1 MLKVWYI
8 LKRFILFSVF
18 ILPCINSYCQD
29 NETEELRIEKLL
41 ARLEQEDR
49 TTEELITADLTNL
62 PVGIKRTVGNTTII
76 IAIDSAL
83 ITPQGMFINA
93 YTQIVLPGTIEKIS
107 LAAKNIL
114 ITPSGIDQSAP
125 GHLVTISECHI
136 KLNDQVT
143 LSLPANG
150 QNYIEWDC
158 YGFKSVN
165 LNGVFEFSDQF
176 FTPDPEMAGNQDKV
190 TAPFEV
196 NISDL
201 NSLLV
206 TISITPFRLKSAGEM
221 TFVVSNASADMSD
234 YSNCEGFAWPVGYQ
248 NILPEAPQLWR
259 GFFMKDMI
267 VYLPGELGS
276 STERSSVSA
285 HNLLIDENG
294 ITGIFSASNVLP
306 LNRGSASGWSFS
318 INRISISLT
327 ENRLSGGDLEG
338 LLGVPFLNGDTLG
351 YKAQIESTQYGLQY
365 LFTVAF
371 NDTRQFSMPFGGTLK
386 LDRGSEFMM
395 EIRDRKFIPSA
406 ILNGSINIDTGKI
419 NAEELRF
426 ERLHLTSENPYILGG
441 TFASSG
447 DIGYKIAG
455 FGFNIDDIVLN
466 VQQGRALLEFNV
478 GVALMNNNDMGVGA
492 DTKFILTASVVDN
505 RGAQNEFYSEQRWQ
519 YAGIQIEDV
528 KVFGEISIF
537 KFEGS
542 VAVFTNHPVYGDG
555 FHGNIGL
562 KIKKILDEPA
572 EVEIYF
578 GTKDNFRYWFT
589 KIDIPLNIPIGS
601 SPIILKKLGGGAY
614 NKMIR
619 RIINNGDPIYTP
631 DAGAGLGFIAQTGLC
646 VKDEGIFY
654 ADATFEIAFR
664 SNGGVRYIRFS
675 GEGEFFSDSEP
686 NGPAPLRAGI
696 IMVFDN
702 QNDVF
707 HANLQ
712 VKMNLVNAIKGT
724 GPDGLLG
731 EAVIHCDP
739 NDWYI
744 YIGRPSSPLGVSVL
758 GLSTV
763 QTYFMAGTIIE
774 DMPLPPSE
782 VASIIGS
789 IDMNFMRNENL
800 LSNGNGVAFGM
811 QFKTNFGFGQTSG
824 FVYAYLNAGAGADI
838 MLRNYGSIQ
847 CEGRSGPIGI
857 NGWYA
862 SGQGYAYLQGKI
874 GIRARRMEFDIMNV
888 AAALLLQAK
897 MPNPSW
903 FRGNI
908 AARYNILGGL
918 IKGRVNLA
926 VTLGEE
932 CVIVANGN
940 ELGELELIGDIS
952 PVSGENEVDVFS
964 SPQVAFNTNVDK
976 EFGML
981 NILDQYDVYRVRLDE
996 YTLTTSDNQIISGT
1010 IRWNN
1015 ERDLAVFESQN
1026 TLPGNTQIN
1035 TSAKVH
1041 IEKRTNG
1048 LWTPVG
1054 NNGITNYEV
1063 KVAKF
1068 TTGDEPK
1075 SIPDNNV
1082 KYSYPIK
1089 NQYNFYKN
1097 EYSRGYIKLKTGQ
1110 ENLFKPESD
1119 GTRWDYF
1126 VRFTNGGNS
1135 VETPATYNYADAIIN
1150 FGIPSSLGNSFI
1162 YDLEII
1168 KKPAYAG
1175 TLDRNLQRGSIAIT
1189 SLNTA
1194 DSLSVAQNQ
1203 LTGSITTETESE
1215 LFRSSFRTSTY
1226 PTFLEKLNSMSGGR
1240 VHSADDETH
1249 FSLPILN
1256 SDINETFDKYELKG
1270 NGNNFE
1276 PLITAEALTGPAWI
1290 DNNIIPMV
1298 YELYGTVP
1306 ELSLSRNTNI
1316 LGLVPLKGMSV
1327 FNRNLADYLLEPGE
1341 SISKSGEVSF
1351 WYMVPHFV
1359 YLDFYELRNK
1369 AASLYLNKQT
1379 IPLQAFRLLSGVIQN
1394 TSFGNYPFK
1403 VSYRLPGLNLITSSK
1418 ELIIKYGA
1426 D

>member
-1 MLKVWYI
+1 VRYI
-8 LKRFILFSVF
+8 SLRFIVLSVL
-18 ILPCINSYCQD
+18 IVAGINSYCQIST
-29 NETEELRIEKLL
+29 TEEQRISDLL
-41 ARLEQEDR
+41 AKLEAEDR
-49 TTEELITADLTNL
+49 TVEELISEDLTHL

-76 IAIDSAL
+76 IAVDSAL

-93 YTQIVLPGTIEKIS
+93 YTQIVLPGTTEKIS
-107 LAAKNIL
+107 LAARNIL

-125 GHLVTISECHI
+125 GRLVMISECHI
-136 KLNDQVT
+136 KLNDQLT

-150 QNYIEWDC
+150 QNYIDWDC
-158 YGFKSVN
+158 YGFRSVN

-176 FTPDPEMAGNQDKV
+176 FTPDPEMAENQDKV

-201 NSLLV
+201 NSILV
-206 TISITPFRLKSAGEM
+206 STSITPFRLKSAGEI

-248 NILPEAPQLWR
+248 NILPDAPQLWR

-276 STERSSVSA
+276 STDRSSVSA

-306 LNRGSASGWSFS
+306 LNRGSASGWPFS

-327 ENRLSGGDLEG
+327 ENRLSAGDLEG
-338 LLGVPFLNGDTLG
+338 LLGVPFLNDDTLG

-365 LFTVAF
+365 FFAVAF

-406 ILNGSINIDTGKI
+406 ILNGSISIDTGKI

-455 FGFNIDDIVLN
+455 FGFSIDNILLN

-478 GVALMNNNDMGVGA
+478 GVALMNSNDMGVGA

-505 RGAQNEFYSEQRWQ
+505 LNAQNEFHSEQEWQ

-562 KIKKILDEPA
+562 EIKKILDEPA

-619 RIINNGDPIYTP
+619 HIINNGDPIYTP

-712 VKMNLVNAIKGT
+712 VKMNLANVIKGT

-744 YIGRPSSPLGVSVL
+744 YIGRPSFPLGVSVL

-763 QTYFMAGTIIE
+763 QTYFMAGTLIE

-782 VASIIGS
+782 VGSIIGN
-789 IDMNFMRNENL
+789 IDMDFMRNENL
-800 LSNGNGVAFGM
+800 LSTGNGVAFGM
-811 QFKTNFGFGQTSG
+811 QFKTNFGFGQSSG

-838 MLRNYGSIQ
+838 MLRNFGSIQ

-874 GIRARRMEFDIMNV
+874 GIRARRIEFDIMNV

-918 IKGRVNLA
+918 IKGKVNLA

-952 PVSGENEVDVFS
+952 PANGENEVDVFA
-964 SPQVAFNTNVDK
+964 SPQVAFNTNIDK

-981 NILDQYDVYRVRLDE
+981 NVLDQYDVYRVRLDE
-996 YTLTTSDNQIISGT
+996 YKLMTSDNQSISGT
-1010 IRWNN
+1010 VQWNS
-1015 ERDLAVFESQN
+1015 EKDLAVFEIQN
-1026 TLPGNTQIN
+1026 ILPGNQQIS

-1041 IEKRTNG
+1041 IEKKSNG
-1048 LWTPVG
+1048 YWIPVEV
-1054 NNGITNYEV
+1054 NGATNYEV
-1063 KVAKF
+1063 KMASF

-1075 SIPDNNV
+1075 SIPANNV
-1082 KYSYPIK
+1082 KFSYPLI

-1097 EYSRGYIKLKTGQ
+1097 EYTRGYIKLKTGQ
-1110 ENLFKPESD
+1110 ENLFRPETS
-1119 GTRWDYF
+1119 GTKWDYQ
-1126 VRFTNGGNS
+1126 VRFTTGTSS
-1135 VETPATYNYADAIIN
+1135 VETPATYNEAEAMVNFII
-1150 FGIPSSLGNSFI
+1150 PTSLNNLNI
-1162 YDLEII
+1162 YEMVII

-1175 TLDRNLQRGSIAIT
+1175 TIDRNLQRGSNYLSVA
-1189 SLNTA
+1189 NA
-1194 DSLSVAQNQ
+1194 EDSLSVVHNQ

-1215 LFRSSFRTSTY
+1215 LYRSTFRTSKY
-1226 PTFLEKLNSMSGGR
+1226 PTFLEKLNSISKVR
-1240 VHSADDETH
+1240 VNSADDETH

-1256 SDINETFDKYELKG
+1256 SDMDETFDKYELKG
-1270 NGNNFE
+1270 SGNNFE
-1276 PLITAEALTGPAWI
+1276 PLITAEALPGTAWI
-1290 DNNIIPMV
+1290 DNHIYPMV
-1298 YELYGTVP
+1298 YELYGTIP
-1306 ELSLSRNTNI
+1306 DIYLSRNTDI

-1327 FNRNLADYLLEPGE
+1327 VNRNMADYLLTSEQ
-1341 SISKSGEVSF
+1341 SAAKSGEISF

-1369 AASLYLNKQT
+1369 AASLYLNKPT

-1394 TSFGNYPFK
+1394 TSYGNYPFK